1 VTRVGLFGLLGT
13 GNLGND
19 GSLAAV
25 LAHLGAEHPDARVEV
40 FCSGPAEVT
49 ARYGVPAR
57 RLNWYRAE
65 YATASGLGSV
75 VRKGLGKLVDVVR
88 TAAWVRTQDVVI
100 VPGMGVLETT
110 LPLRPWGWPYSLLL
124 LSLSGKLMR
133 TKVVFLAVGAGKVA
147 DRANRVLLVGAAR
160 LASYRSYRDELSRDA
175 LRDMGLDTTRDPVH
189 TDLAF
194 GLPTP
199 ESTVDNIVDHGV
211 VGVGVMDYRG
221 SNTDRDRADEL
232 HHDYV
237 TKLTEFVRW
246 LVRDGR
252 EVRLFVGDH
261 VDETVAERIA
271 HDVGSS
277 ALSVATTSTM
287 DDLLRRMARVD
298 VVVASRYHNVLA
310 AVKLGKPTVALGYAA
325 KSDALMAEMGLGE
338 FCQSIRD
345 LDVER
350 LVKQFTALEERDT
363 ELRRTLADRNAV
375 MAERIARQFAEL
387 SAIVRGIR
395 S

>member
-1 VTRVGLFGLLGT
+1 MTRVGLFGLLGT

-25 LAHLGAEHPDARVEV
+25 LARLRAEHPDARIEV
-40 FCSGPAEVT
+40 CCSGPVEVT

-65 YATASGLGSV
+65 YATASGLGAV

-88 TAAWVRTQDVVI
+88 TAAWVRRQDVVI

-110 LPLRPWGWPYSLLL
+110 LPLRPWGWPFSLFL

-133 TKVVFLAVGAGKVA
+133 TQVVFLAVGAGRVA
-147 DRANRVLLVGAAR
+147 DRANRLLLVGAAR
-160 LASYRSYRDELSRDA
+160 FASYRSYRDELSRDA

-194 GLPTP
+194 DLPTP
-199 ESTVDNIVDHGV
+199 KSIVDHGV

-221 SNTDRDRADEL
+221 SNDDRDRADEI

-261 VDETVAERIA
+261 VDETVAERIV
-271 HDVGSS
+271 DEVGSA
-277 ALSVATTSTM
+277 ALSIAGTSTM

-350 LVKQFTALEERDT
+350 LVKQFTALEERDV

-375 MAERIARQFAEL
+375 MAARIERQFAEL
-387 SAIVRGIR
+387 SAIVGGARP
-395 S
+395 

>member
-1 VTRVGLFGLLGT
+1 MTRVGLFGLLGT

-25 LAHLGAEHPDARVEV
+25 LAHLRAEHPDARLEV

-49 ARYGVPAR
+49 GRYGVPAV

-88 TAAWVRTQDVVI
+88 TAAWVRKQDVVI

-124 LSLSGKLMR
+124 LSLSGKLVG

-147 DRANRVLLVGAAR
+147 DRANRTLLVGAAR
-160 LASYRSYRDELSRDA
+160 LASYRSYRDEISRDA
-175 LRDMGLDTTRDPVH
+175 MRDMGVDTARDPVH

-194 GLPTP
+194 DLPNP
-199 ESTVDNIVDHGV
+199 KSTVDHGV

-221 SNTDRDRADEL
+221 SNADRDRADEI

-261 VDETVAERIA
+261 VDETVAERIVT
-271 HDVGSS
+271 DVGSA
-277 ALSVATTSTM
+277 ALSVAATSTM

-338 FCQSIRD
+338 FCQSIRG

-350 LVKQFTALEERDT
+350 LVKQFTALEERDV

-375 MAERIARQFAEL
+375 MAKRIAAQFAEL
-387 SAIVRGIR
+387 SAIVRG